1 MLLAVSL
8 ENPRAVANLD
18 AGSGVAE
25 SRDDKLI
32 VRSQTS
38 ENLFFDFDTELEHLK
53 ILDSELVTELN
64 ILAFV
69 QMRE

>member
-1 MLLAVSL
+1 MQLRTSIASGV
-8 ENPRAVANLD
+8 VAIE
-18 AGSGVAE
+18 GRGVAE
-25 SRDDKLI
+25 SRYDKLI
-32 VRSQTS
+32 VRSQTR
-38 ENLFFDFDTELEHLK
+38 ENDFFDFDTELEHLQ

>member
-1 MLLAVSL
+1 MKV
-8 ENPRAVANLD
+8 
-18 AGSGVAE
+18 GVAE
-25 SRDDKLI
+25 SRYDKLI

-38 ENLFFDFDTELEHLK
+38 ENDFFDFDTELEHLQ